1 MVFETE
7 HRPDTVGFA
16 LAEHTRL
23 GRFNPERARELGV
36 PEGPLWGRLHK
47 GETVSSTTAAASAR
61 RTWWA
66 RRGAGARWSTRGDTR
81 PSLALIEAARGADL
95 LIHEATFG
103 SDEARAGQGDRPL
116 HRRGG
121 RRVALEAGVRR
132 LVLTHISPRYTR
144 DAPELLAEARAVFP
158 ETVVARDGTDRGRA
172 VRGVTHRGTR
182 SRWSARPGT
191 RWPCSRAWWSCGWSG
206 IPPHDRFTWLL
217 EVAPVLIGVPI
228 LIVAYPT
235 FRLTPLVYTLLWIH
249 AIILMI
255 GGNYTY
261 AEVPLGFWLQD
272 AFGFARNHY
281 DRIGHFA
288 QGFIPAM
295 LAREVFI
302 RRSPLRGS
310 RWLPFVVVCFC
321 LAFSALYELIEFWT
335 ALATG
340 EAAEAFLGTQGDVW
354 DTQWD
359 MQLALLGAFTALV
372 TLSRVHDRQLKRI
385 SPQA

>member
-1 MVFETE
+1 L
-7 HRPDTVGFA
+7 RSN
-16 LAEHTRL
+16 RYQL
-23 GRFNPERARELGV
+23 GL
-36 PEGPLWGRLHK
+36 LL
-47 GETVSSTTAAASAR
+47 TA
-61 RTWWA
+61 
-66 RRGAGARWSTRGDTR
+66 
-81 PSLALIEAARGADL
+81 
-95 LIHEATFG
+95 G
-103 SDEARAGQGDRPL
+103 S
-116 HRRGG
+116 
-121 RRVALEAGVRR
+121 V
-132 LVLTHISPRYTR
+132 LV
-144 DAPELLAEARAVFP
+144 
-158 ETVVARDGTDRGRA
+158 
-172 VRGVTHRGTR
+172 
-182 SRWSARPGT
+182 
-191 RWPCSRAWWSCGWSG
+191 WSG
-206 IPPHDRFTWLL
+206 IRPHDRFTWLL
-217 EVAPVLIGVPI
+217 EVAPVLIGAPI
-228 LIVAYPT
+228 LIASHRK

-255 GGNYTY
+255 GGKYTY
-261 AEVPLGFWLQD
+261 AEVPFGFWLQD

-340 EAAEAFLGTQGDVW
+340 EAAEAFLGTQGDPW

-372 TLSRVHDRQLKRI
+372 TLSRVHDRQLEWI